1 MKSRLPQA
9 ASSFRTC
16 SLTVDCRRFKPAPA
30 IVKLRVRATAAKL
43 FSQDGSNMEWIF
55 QYAITVTGAIALYN
69 GGHIADRTCMKRK
82 ILNLLDPY
90 IGLMLIMVALAAVL
104 PVHGRGAAIAATTA
118 DVAIVFL
125 FFLYGTRLSPKA
137 AIAGLIQW
145 KLHIAVLLC
154 TFALFPALGI
164 GLTHLASGVLPQPLL
179 VGVVLLCL
187 MPSTVQSS
195 IAFTSIAQGNVAA
208 ALCAASLSNLLGV
221 FISPLL
227 VGWLLQ
233 TSGVVLSFDVFR
245 DIILQLLAP
254 FMVGQL
260 ARPWIGEWM
269 QRNKKILGYA
279 DRGSILL
286 IIYVAFSKGM
296 VENIWGEVGI
306 LDLFVL
312 LAILTLLLAVV
323 LLLTGFIG
331 RRLMALSIEDEI
343 VLQFCGSKKSLA
355 SGLPI
360 ASLLFPGP
368 HLSLILLPL
377 MLFHQ
382 IQLIV
387 CAVLARSYAARA
399 DRHDPP
405 RRPPDVRTSRVA
417 GPATSRAGAG

>member
-1 MKSRLPQA
+1 MKKVL
-9 ASSFRTC
+9 
-16 SLTVDCRRFKPAPA
+16 SLF
-30 IVKLRVRATAAKL
+30 
-43 FSQDGSNMEWIF
+43 
-55 QYAITVTGAIALYN
+55 
-69 GGHIADRTCMKRK
+69 
-82 ILNLLDPY
+82 DPY

-104 PVHGRGAAIAATTA
+104 PAHGRGATFAAATA
-118 DVAIVFL
+118 NGAIVFL

-137 AIAGLIQW
+137 ALAGLVHW
-145 KLHIAVLLC
+145 KLHLAVLLC

-164 GLTHLASGVLPQPLL
+164 GVTHLIQDALPPPLL
-179 VGVVLLCL
+179 VGVLLLCL

-227 VGWLLQ
+227 VGWLVH
-233 TSGVVLSFDVFR
+233 TGGVVLSLDVFR
-245 DIILQLLAP
+245 DIVLQLLAP
-254 FMVGQL
+254 FMAGQL
-260 ARPWIGEWM
+260 ARPWIGAWM
-269 QRNKKILGYA
+269 QRNKTVLGYA

-296 VENIWGEVGI
+296 VEHIWSEVG
-306 LDLFVL
+306 LSDLLVL

-331 RRLMALSIEDEI
+331 RRLMSLPIEDEI

-387 CAVLARSYAARA
+387 CAVLARRYAARQPT
-399 DRHDPP
+399 D
-405 RRPPDVRTSRVA
+405 TSKITS
-417 GPATSRAGAG
+417 PATSP